1 MPVPFEAVLHMGMV
15 VVMFGVAGT
24 GYNVVRRLAE
34 DGKVR
39 RKIAPFTSLFFS
51 CRLCSLARADPLLLL
66 FALSLRFPFDTL
78 QPIRHSLDDWERMM
92 MKRDERLTG
101 SLRGQSVR
109 PPPNPSPADFPTEPI
124 LTNIPT
130 FSTCIVQTNPIA
142 PKEFATNS
150 AWSTE
155 KLS

>member
-34 DGKVR
+34 DGK
-39 RKIAPFTSLFFS
+39 
-51 CRLCSLARADPLLLL
+51 
-66 FALSLRFPFDTL
+66 
-78 QPIRHSLDDWERMM
+78 PIRHSLDDWERMM

-101 SLRGQSVR
+101 SLRGQS
-109 PPPNPSPADFPTEPI
+109 
-124 LTNIPT
+124 TN
-130 FSTCIVQTNPIA
+130 SVA

-155 KLS
+155 KLA